1 MAVPPDSADWVHE
14 IKFDGYR
21 MQMRVEGGKAR
32 LLTRRGLDW
41 TERFPEIAR
50 EGDRLPDCLL
60 DGEIVALDGDGVADF
75 SALQQALSEHK
86 TAALVFFLF
95 DVLYAGGRDLRPEP
109 LRARKDILE
118 ALLRRHAAKLTRL
131 RFVSHFASAGEAVL
145 NAACRM
151 HLEGVISK
159 RLDAPYRSGRSDSWT
174 KSKCRAGQEVVIG
187 GWWGDSSKLRSL
199 LVGAFRGG
207 KLVYLGRVGTGFNP
221 ALARP
226 LLARLKGLGRA
237 ASPFST
243 RPPRTGGI
251 HWVEPKLVAEVEF
264 GAITQA
270 GLLRQA
276 SYKGLREDKTAQS
289 VVPEA
294 QPAARIVGEKKGQA
308 MPRHQLTKAG
318 ERHCEIAGI
327 VISHPAKELWPQAAP
342 DPAFTK
348 EDLARHYEA
357 FAERILLHV
366 AGRPLSL
373 VRAPD
378 GIDGQLFFQRHAN
391 KQAIKSRPIKVEGEP
406 EPYLAIDD
414 AEGLVSLAQAAV
426 LELHP
431 WGSKKDEPEVPER
444 VIFDLDPA
452 PDVAFDRVIAGAKEL
467 RERLKGCGL
476 EPFVKTTGGKG
487 LHVIAAI
494 KGSPRAPATWPDVKE
509 FAHRLCLQMEA
520 DSPDAYIA
528 VMAKKARAGKI
539 FLDYLRNDRTST
551 AVAPW
556 SPRARAHAPVATP
569 LEWAQL
575 RKGLDPL
582 AYTLR
587 TAAALLK
594 RPDPWRD
601 LHKSAGSL
609 PVARKALEKA

>member
-1 MAVPPDSADWVHE
+1 VATPPGSAGWVHE

-21 MQMRVEGGKAR
+21 MQMRVEGGRVR

-41 TERFPEIAR
+41 TTRFAQIAR
-50 EGDRLPDCLL
+50 EGAALPDCLI
-60 DGEIVALDGDGVADF
+60 DGEIVALNGEGVADF
-75 SALQQALSEHK
+75 AALQQALSEKK
-86 TAALVFFLF
+86 TDGLIYFVF
-95 DVLYAGGRDLRPEP
+95 DVLHAGGRDLRELP
-109 LRARKDILE
+109 LHARKDVLKT
-118 ALLRRHAAKLTRL
+118 LLDSHAKAARHL

-187 GWWGDSSKLRSL
+187 GWWGDATTLRSL
-199 LVGAFRGG
+199 LVGAFRDGG
-207 KLVYLGRVGTGFNP
+207 LAYLGRVGTGFNP
-221 ALARP
+221 AVAKEVLAKLKP
-226 LLARLKGLGRA
+226 LKQSAT
-237 ASPFST
+237 PFADA
-243 RPPRTGGI
+243 PPRSRDV
-251 HWVEPKLVAEVEF
+251 HWVEPRLVAEVEF
-264 GAITQA
+264 GTITQA

-276 SYKGLREDKTAQS
+276 SFKGLREDKPARS

-294 QPAARIVGEKKGQA
+294 QPVAAEKKGTPMA
-308 MPRHQLTKAG
+308 RKQLTKAG
-318 ERHCEIAGI
+318 ERHREIAGI
-327 VISHPAKELWPQAAP
+327 VLSHPDKPLWPAAKP

-348 EDLARHYEA
+348 LDLAQHYEA
-357 FAERILLHV
+357 FSARILLHV

-378 GIDGQLFFQRHAN
+378 GIDGQRFFQRHAG
-391 KQAIKSRPIKVEGEP
+391 QQGIKARPIKVKGEP

-414 AEGLVSLAQAAV
+414 TAGLVSLAQAAV

-431 WGSKKDEPEVPER
+431 WGAKKNEPDVPER

-452 PDVAFDRVIAGAKEL
+452 PDVPFERVIAGAKEL
-467 RERLKGCGL
+467 RERLSACGL

-487 LHVIAAI
+487 LHVTAAI
-494 KGSPRAPATWPDVKE
+494 KGSARAPAEWAEVKD
-509 FAHRLCLQMEA
+509 FAHRLCRQMA
-520 DSPDAYIA
+520 DDSPDAYT
-528 VMAKKARAGKI
+528 VTMAKKARGGKI
-539 FLDYLRNDRTST
+539 FLDYLRNDRTAT

-556 SPRARAHAPVATP
+556 SPRARPHAPIAVP
-569 LEWAQL
+569 LEWKQV

-582 AYTLR
+582 AFTLR
-587 TAAALLK
+587 TAASLLK
-594 RPDPWRD
+594 RADPWRD

-609 PVARKALEKA
+609 AAARKALDKSGK